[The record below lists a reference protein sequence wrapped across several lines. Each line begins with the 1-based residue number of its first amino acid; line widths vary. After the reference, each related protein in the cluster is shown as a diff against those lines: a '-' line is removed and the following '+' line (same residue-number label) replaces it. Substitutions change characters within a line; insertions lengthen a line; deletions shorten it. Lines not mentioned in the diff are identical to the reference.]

1 MEICE
6 FDVETLWFVIVC
18 RVFLFC
24 VIRSVHGNMT
34 SLPFAYRMRID
45 FHASD
50 VDALAMERC
59 QAPQVNDKA
68 SGGKTK
74 DKENSFSALRAQ

>member
-1 MEICE
+1 MVRNRLQGV
-6 FDVETLWFVIVC
+6 FFVM
-18 RVFLFC
+18 
-24 VIRSVHGNMT
+24 RSVQGNMT
-34 SLPFAYRMRID
+34 SLPFAYRTRID

-50 VDALAMERC
+50 VNALVMQRC

-74 DKENSFSALRAQ
+74 DKESSFSALRAQ